1 MAQSMDVRITCTMW
15 PMKEELHTLICRL
28 VCSYS
33 LSLSYQGAHHT
44 PHILLHK
51 HYTRHIPRIFLGY
64 PSLWTWTTP
73 HLKLEIAE
81 ISQDRP
87 GKSWP
92 VNLDYSVIEAAWG
105 CWDIPGSSWEILAC
119 ELGLLRNW
127 SSLRLLRYPRI
138 VLGYSGL
145 WTWTTLYLK

>member
-1 MAQSMDVRITCTMW
+1 MAQSMDVRITYTMW

-73 HLKLEIAE
+73 HLKLEVAE

-105 CWDIPGSSWEILAC
+105 CWDIPGSSWPVNLDYSILEVARDCWGIPGLSGDILAS
-119 ELGLLRNW
+119 ELGQLRTW
-127 SSLRLLRYPRI
+127 SS
-138 VLGYSGL
+138 
-145 WTWTTLYLK
+145 